1 MRPNEYDDLLKKIKC
16 SDKFR
21 SLMQEKLSSE
31 PLEMKDYEDS
41 VSGIEVA
48 PKHSWGRVAAIA
60 AAFVLVCG
68 AVGGGVYHYSKLK
81 DKPAPEIN
89 EDINNGKS
97 IHDIVKENIDSYDMS
112 EYVWNFSAGANILVR
127 EKSDYKDRLF
137 DYLDELTTVREVE
150 KYPNSFRSVRFS
162 FSDSESGKRYD
173 FSIRENGYGFW
184 QETDGDENAVMT
196 PPNVESYY
204 YGKNVFDQLFRV
216 VLSNADSDTVEAMS
230 IASQDEIM
238 GFVSTHLENSDDKV
252 VFAPWKEAFDGEM
265 DHYIITDKEALTNAL
280 MNFEWVK
287 IKESEFIYNNYYEM
301 GIRISEDGYLMAV
314 GDDPDPYGCYK
325 LKYDEDKEK
334 LVPAIKSVLGY
345 DTESR
350 DATIEEIKEACRS
363 IVDKPNYSTWE
374 GTIGVP
380 QGGQYYG
387 AIYRYYNMSDPE
399 NFINEIA
406 SLEWVTCSDK
416 EYEDASEK
424 CWYLSSVNLKESGYL
439 TVRINNGNSN
449 NYKYYKLKNERDKDK
464 IRTIIDKYIT
474 MTDCSQLAEKLR
486 IGLDNYNNLESDYV
500 IEGNDGYSGG
510 YYSLRGHL
518 YYDAKNH
525 KMYMNGEGTFDGK
538 EVTVETVMN
547 GEDVSAYRI
556 IDKST
561 GETYREYTYCIVSP
575 MIPRSPVHYV
585 YKSKG
590 IEQML
595 GPVWAGDPELKI
607 ESRDIGGGKTEYQIT
622 DKNNDIEIMNTIVL
636 TEGGQLISSE
646 SNGYS
651 FRLENYVFDSPDF
664 TMEDV
669 GPIYESIKADQE
681 KQEEEYRKSMENN
694 Y

>member
-41 VSGIEVA
+41 VSGIEIA
-48 PKHSWGRVAAIA
+48 PKHSWGRVAALA

-252 VFAPWKEAFDGEM
+252 VFAPWKEAFDSEM
-265 DHYIITDKEALTNAL
+265 DHFRITDKEALINAL

-399 NFINEIA
+399 SFINEIA

-439 TVRINNGNSN
+439 SAPTNKSNS
-449 NYKYYKLKNERDKDK
+449 YKYFKLKNERDKDK
-464 IRTIIDKYIT
+464 IRTIIDKYLT

-500 IEGNDGYSGG
+500 IEGSDMYSGG
-510 YYSLRGHL
+510 YSSLRGHL

-538 EVTVETVMN
+538 EVTIETVMN

-575 MIPRSPVHYV
+575 MTPRSPAHYV
-585 YKSKG
+585 YASKG

-595 GPVWAGDPELKI
+595 GPVWSGDPEFNI
-607 ESRDIGGGKTEYQIT
+607 ESRDIGGGKTEYNISGRQGEGY
-622 DKNNDIEIMNTIVL
+622 DEINKTIVL

>member
-48 PKHSWGRVAAIA
+48 PKHSWGRVAAVA
-60 AAFVLVCG
+60 AVFVLVCG
-68 AVGGGVYHYSKLK
+68 AVGGGIYHFNKMK
-81 DKPAPEIN
+81 DKPVVNEEIEN
-89 EDINNGKS
+89 DYDS
-97 IHDIVKENIDSYDMS
+97 IYETVKANKDSYDMS
-112 EYVWNFSAGANILVR
+112 EYVWNFSVSESILVR
-127 EKSDYKDRLF
+127 EKSDYKDELF
-137 DYLDELTTVREVE
+137 EYLDSLEGVREVE
-150 KYPNSFRSVRFS
+150 KYSNSFRSVRFS
-162 FSDSESGKRYD
+162 FIDEKSGKGYD

-184 QETDGDENAVMT
+184 QETNGDENAVMT
-196 PPNVESYY
+196 PPNIESYY
-204 YGKNVFDQLFRV
+204 YGKDVFEKLFKEA
-216 VLSNADSDTVEAMS
+216 LNGADSDTIEAMNKV
-230 IASQDEIM
+230 SQDEIM
-238 GFVSTHLENSDDKV
+238 GFVSNHLEKSDDKV
-252 VFAPWKEAFDGEM
+252 VFAPWQGAFDGEM
-265 DHYIITDKEALTNAL
+265 DHYIITDKEALTNSL
-280 MNFEWVK
+280 MQFEWVK

-325 LKYDEDKEK
+325 LKDEIDCEK
-334 LVPAIKSVLGY
+334 LIDAIKSVLGY
-345 DTESR
+345 DTEFR
-350 DATIEEIKEACRS
+350 DATSEEIKEACRS

-387 AIYRYYNMSDPE
+387 SIYRYYNMSDPE
-399 NFINEIA
+399 SFINEIA

-439 TVRINNGNSN
+439 SAPTNKSNS
-449 NYKYYKLKNERDKDK
+449 YKYFKLKNERDKDK

-500 IEGNDGYSGG
+500 IEGSDMYSGG
-510 YYSLRGHL
+510 YSSLRGHL

-538 EVTVETVMN
+538 EVTIETVMN

-575 MIPRSPVHYV
+575 MTPRSPAHYV
-585 YKSKG
+585 YSSKG

-595 GPVWAGDPELKI
+595 GPVWAGDPECKI
-607 ESRDIGGGKTEYQIT
+607 ETRDIGGGKTEYNISGRQ
-622 DKNNDIEIMNTIVL
+622 NENYNERNETIVL
-636 TEGGQLISSE
+636 TEGGQLISCE
-646 SNGYS
+646 SDGYS

>member
-41 VSGIEVA
+41 VSGIEIA
-48 PKHSWGRVAAIA
+48 PKHSWGRVAALA

-89 EDINNGKS
+89 EDIDDGKS

-265 DHYIITDKEALTNAL
+265 DHYIITDKEALINAL

-314 GDDPDPYGCYK
+314 GNDPDPYGCYK
-325 LKYDEDKEK
+325 LKYEDQSEK
-334 LVPAIKSVLGY
+334 LAAAIKSVLGY

-399 NFINEIA
+399 SFINEIA

-439 TVRINNGNSN
+439 SAPTNNSN
-449 NYKYYKLKNERDKDK
+449 SYKYFKLKNERDKDK

-538 EVTVETVMN
+538 EVTIETVMN

-575 MIPRSPVHYV
+575 MTPRSPVHYV

-595 GPVWAGDPELKI
+595 GPVWAGDPEFNI

-622 DKNNDIEIMNTIVL
+622 GKNNDIEIMNTIVL

>member
-41 VSGIEVA
+41 VSGIEIA
-48 PKHSWGRVAAIA
+48 PKHSWGRVAALA

-68 AVGGGVYHYSKLK
+68 AVGGGIYHFNKMK
-81 DKPAPEIN
+81 DKPVVNEEIEN
-89 EDINNGKS
+89 DYAS
-97 IHDIVKENIDSYDMS
+97 IYETVKENKDSYDMN
-112 EYVWNFSAGANILVR
+112 EYVCNYSSAEISFVR
-127 EKSDYKDRLF
+127 EANDYKDKLF
-137 DYLDELTTVREVE
+137 EYLDSIEGVKKVE
-150 KYPNSFRSVRFS
+150 EYPNSFRCVLFT
-162 FSDSESGKRYD
+162 FSDDKSGKKYD
-173 FSIRENGYGFW
+173 FSLRENGYGFW
-184 QETDGDENAVMT
+184 QETNGDENAVMT
-196 PPNVESYY
+196 PPNIESYY
-204 YGKNVFDQLFRV
+204 YGKDVFEKLFEEALNV
-216 VLSNADSDTVEAMS
+216 ADSDTVEAMNKV
-230 IASQDEIM
+230 SQEEIEN
-238 GFVSTHLENSDDKV
+238 FVTNHLEKCDGKV
-252 VFAPWKEAFDGEM
+252 VFAPWQSAFDGEM

-399 NFINEIA
+399 SFINEIA

-439 TVRINNGNSN
+439 SAPTNKSNS
-449 NYKYYKLKNERDKDK
+449 YKYFKLKNERDKDK
-464 IRTIIDKYIT
+464 IRTIIDKYLT

-500 IEGNDGYSGG
+500 IEGSDMYSGG
-510 YYSLRGHL
+510 YSSLRGHL

-538 EVTVETVMN
+538 EVTIETVMN

-575 MIPRSPVHYV
+575 MTPRSPAHYV
-585 YKSKG
+585 YASKG

-595 GPVWAGDPELKI
+595 GPVWSGDPEFNI
-607 ESRDIGGGKTEYQIT
+607 ESRDIGGGKTEYNISGRQGEGY
-622 DKNNDIEIMNTIVL
+622 DEINKTIVL

-669 GPIYESIKADQE
+669 GPIYERIKADQE